1 MVCWDNGEASSRSGQ
16 PLPLVFLPSP
26 WVWGQ
31 LYSEVFPLG
40 RLIKQEGCIGMRLCM
55 RLDLNPVPENCRPNL
70 KDLSIQ
76 DSRAALVWGTEGQL
90 WVVDMS
96 TLGD

>member
-1 MVCWDNGEASSRSGQ
+1 MVCQDNGEASSRSGQ

-55 RLDLNPVPENCRPNL
+55 RLDLNPGQPNL
-70 KDLSIQ
+70 KDLSTQ

-90 WVVDMS
+90 WFVDVS